1 MEVSKGFIGA
11 RLRVVGFVVL
21 DVGCWDRWLSVSRM
35 VNEECCLWIQ
45 RISRGKSE
53 LEKAEKQKWWVAGIH
68 TPQ

>member
-1 MEVSKGFIGA
+1 
-11 RLRVVGFVVL
+11 L